1 VKELWLIFPPNI
13 GSEDAE
19 RIFPKLDGLCDGVI
33 LESRMAIPGNRS
45 YKVASITGDSDI
57 VIAYDIGDLERN
69 ISDGRKTAYI
79 LELGVNTSVG
89 SLPDILSNICE
100 KSKFLEFILVR
111 CRDWRVIPLENIV
124 AMLKGKVKILAEA
137 STPDD
142 ALLLANVLEIGVDGL
157 ALSSLDLTF
166 IASLRSMLKGI
177 GSLKLKVARV
187 SSIKS
192 LGLGARVCIDT
203 CELMSSGEGML
214 VGCQS
219 NFLFL
224 VEAEVWENPYVQPR
238 PFRVNAGPV
247 GLYIYVPGDR
257 TRYLSELSSGSDVLV
272 VDRNGRCRPVDVCRV
287 KIEWRPLI
295 LVEAICEGYT
305 GKVILQNAE
314 TIRLITPDGS
324 KSVAELQ
331 PGNEVLVYIKP
342 GARHLGRLV
351 DSMRIIER

>member
-13 GSEDAE
+13 GSENAE

-33 LESRMAIPGNRS
+33 LESRIAIPSNRS
-45 YKVASITGDSDI
+45 YKVASITSDSDI
-57 VIAYDIGDLERN
+57 TIVYSIEDLERN
-69 ISDGRKTAYI
+69 ILDGRRTAYI
-79 LELGVNTSVG
+79 LELGGNTSAE
-89 SLPDILSNICE
+89 SLPDILDDIYD
-100 KSKFLEFILVR
+100 KSRFLEFILVR

-124 AMLKGKVKILAEA
+124 SVLKGKVKILAEA
-137 STPDD
+137 STLDD
-142 ALLLANVLEIGVDGL
+142 ALLLANVLEMGVDGL
-157 ALSSLDLTF
+157 ALKTLDLTS
-166 IASLRSMLKGI
+166 IAALRSMLKGI
-177 GSLKLKVARV
+177 GSLELKIAKV
-187 SSIKS
+187 SSIKP

-203 CELMSSGEGML
+203 CELMSAGEGML

-224 VEAEVWENPYVQPR
+224 VEAEVWDNPYVQPR

-257 TRYLSELSSGSDVLV
+257 TKYLSELSSGSDVLV
-272 VDRNGRCRPVDVCRV
+272 VDRSGRCRPVDVCRV

-295 LVEAICEGYT
+295 LVEAVCEGYT

-331 PGNEVLVYIKP
+331 PGSEVLVYIKP

-351 DSMRIIER
+351 NSMRIIER

>member
-1 VKELWLIFPPNI
+1 MKELWILLPSSTRIEDVGGILAKF
-13 GSEDAE
+13 SE
-19 RIFPKLDGLCDGVI
+19 LCDGVI
-33 LESRMAIPGNRS
+33 IESKLAIPCSLDDKGLSTNSGVPLVYNLEDLVR
-45 YKVASITGDSDI
+45 DI
-57 VIAYDIGDLERN
+57 SEGKRIAYVLELDANTDLENLSR
-69 ISDGRKTAYI
+69 IIEK
-79 LELGVNTSVG
+79 G
-89 SLPDILSNICE
+89 SKL
-100 KSKFLEFILVR
+100 LEFVLVR
-111 CRDWRVIPLENIV
+111 CRGWYIIPLENVV
-124 AMLKGKVKILAEA
+124 AMFKGKVKILAEVSNLDEA
-137 STPDD
+137 I
-142 ALLLANVLEIGVDGL
+142 LLSNVLELGVDGL
-157 ALSSLDLTF
+157 VLKDLDYPSIVALKST
-166 IASLRSMLKGI
+166 LKGVERLELRRAKI
-177 GSLKLKVARV
+177 

-203 CELMSSGEGML
+203 CELMNPGEGML

-247 GLYIYVPGDR
+247 GLYIYVPGGK
-257 TRYLSELSSGSDVLV
+257 TRYLSELSAGSDVLI
-272 VDRNGRCRPVDVCRV
+272 VDRDGKCRPVNVCRV

-295 LVEAICEGYT
+295 LVEAVYADYV

-331 PGNEVLVYIKP
+331 PGCEVLVYVKP
-342 GARHLGRLV
+342 GARHLGMLI

>member
-1 VKELWLIFPPNI
+1 MKELWLILPPDI
-13 GSEDAE
+13 GFEEAE
-19 RIFPKLDGLCDGVI
+19 GMISKLSDICDGVI
-33 LESRMAIPGNRS
+33 IESKLAIPCSQGFKAS
-45 YKVASITGDSDI
+45 TIESDSGVAITYS
-57 VIAYDIGDLERN
+57 VEDLEKS
-69 ISDGRKTAYI
+69 ISEGRRTAYI
-79 LELGVNTSVG
+79 LELEAGVDVEYISRVIG
-89 SLPDILSNICE
+89 GIDVA
-100 KSKFLEFILVR
+100 SKLLEFILVR

-124 AMLKGKVKILAEA
+124 AMLKGRVKLLAEA
-137 STPDD
+137 STIDE

-157 ALSSLDLTF
+157 ALKMSDLVS
-166 IASLRSMLKGI
+166 IAALRSMLK
-177 GSLKLKVARV
+177 SMERLELKTARV
-187 SSIKS
+187 SSVKP

-203 CELMSSGEGML
+203 CELMKPGEGML

-238 PFRVNAGPV
+238 PFRVNAGPI
-247 GLYIYVPGDR
+247 GLYAYAPGDK
-257 TRYLSELSSGSDVLV
+257 TKYLSELSAGSDVLV

-295 LVEAICEGYT
+295 LIEAVCEGYI

-324 KSVAELQ
+324 KSIAEIQ
-331 PGNEVLVYIKP
+331 PGNEVLVHIKP

-351 DSMRIIER
+351 DSMRVVER